1 MNLNVWNKTRYGVY
15 KMNIHLVFS
24 VKYRKKVI
32 TKPALLVLKNT
43 FSRVCKELECE
54 LMEFGGEADHVH
66 LLVGL
71 SPKITICKL
80 VGRLKGASSYEIRK
94 KFVREMRSKLWG
106 KHLWSPSYC
115 VVSCGGASLDVV
127 KRYIENQGRA

>member
-1 MNLNVWNKTRYGVY
+1 
-15 KMNIHLVFS
+15 MNIHLVFS

-32 TKPALLVLKNT
+32 TEPALLVLKDT

-66 LLVGL
+66 LLVRF

-94 KFVREMRSKLWG
+94 KFGHQMRSKLWG

>member
-1 MNLNVWNKTRYGVY
+1 MQGKEWRRARYGVY
-15 KMNIHLVFS
+15 RMTAHFVFV
-24 VKYRKKVI
+24 VKYRKKVFNKDI
-32 TKPALLVLKNT
+32 LAALKSVFKC
-43 FSRVCKELECE
+43 VCKNLGCE

-66 LLVGL
+66 LLVALGL
-71 SPKITICKL
+71 KVAMCDL

-94 KFVREMRSKLWG
+94 RFGRQMRDRLWG

-127 KRYIENQGRA
+127 RRYVQNQGRA